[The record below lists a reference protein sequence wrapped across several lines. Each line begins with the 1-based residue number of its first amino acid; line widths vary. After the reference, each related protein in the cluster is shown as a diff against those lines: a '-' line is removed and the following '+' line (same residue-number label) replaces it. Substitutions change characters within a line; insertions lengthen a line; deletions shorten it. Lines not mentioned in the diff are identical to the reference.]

1 MGCTTNSNLLR
12 LGENLAWNNFG
23 TLHRLDAIFLYIPY
37 FLERLFFHDVDEAI
51 FSPGPLSIRRTN
63 GTFIVVIVLYDL
75 KPKPKSYF
83 DRQCKK
89 TTLAVLSRSLNA
101 CLRRVFGKVSVVFHL
116 KPLVDVDALFV
127 LNYFKLRLLQKFS
140 VMQTVGAIH
149 RLLSPVKGVKG
160 YRIDI
165 TGRYGKQQR
174 ASKLTVRR
182 GNVTLSTF
190 SVGITYVEDYV
201 ILKHGKC
208 GFKVWLNRLPGI
220 SSLGVVFN

>member
-12 LGENLAWNNFG
+12 LGENLSWNTFG
-23 TLHRLDAIFLYIPY
+23 AVHQMDTIFLYIPY
-37 FLERLFFHDVDEAI
+37 FLERLFFHDVDEAL
-51 FSPGPLSIRRTN
+51 FSPGPLSIRRVN
-63 GTFIVVIVLYDL
+63 GMFTVVVVIYDL

-89 TTLAVLSRSLNA
+89 ATLAVLSRSLSV
-101 CLRRVFGKVSVVFHL
+101 CLCRVFGKVSVIFHL
-116 KPLVDVDALFV
+116 KPLVDVDALFI

-140 VMQTVGAIH
+140 VMQTIGAVH
-149 RLLSPVKGVKG
+149 KLLSPVRGVKG

-190 SVGITYVEDYV
+190 AIGITYVEDYI